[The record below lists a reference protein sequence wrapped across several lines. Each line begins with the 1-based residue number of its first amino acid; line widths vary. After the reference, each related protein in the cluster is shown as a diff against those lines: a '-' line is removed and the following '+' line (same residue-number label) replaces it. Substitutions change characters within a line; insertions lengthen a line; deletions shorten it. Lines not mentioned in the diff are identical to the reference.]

1 MSFEADQIVDRRRLR
16 RKLSFWRV
24 VGILALI
31 LAVGFGFS
39 LYAGRDGI
47 PWFAS
52 DQIARVTVSGF
63 IAEDRERD
71 QLLEKIAETD
81 AIKAVIVSIDST
93 GGVTAGG
100 EALYESLRRLAKQK
114 PTVATVGMVGASAA
128 YMAAIAT
135 DHIVA
140 RRTSITGSIGV
151 LFQYPEVSELMQTLG
166 VQVEEIKS
174 APLKAEP
181 SPFKPASPAARA
193 MISGVVDD
201 TYNWFVDIVAER
213 RGLARDDALELADGR
228 IFTGRQALSSNL
240 IDEIGGEDE
249 AIAWLAA
256 ERNIDADLPVKDW
269 EPSRPASGFFSYSDA
284 LVLWLAHRLGISP
297 DLLRAGGFD
306 RLLPDRLTLDG
317 LMSVWQGPFGGQAA
331 PAERAAQ

>member
-24 VGILALI
+24 FGILALI
-31 LAVGFGFS
+31 LAVTFGFS
-39 LYAGRDGI
+39 QYVGRDGF
-47 PWFAS
+47 PGLAS

-71 QLLEKIAETD
+71 ELLEKIAKNG
-81 AIKAVIVSIDST
+81 AVKAVIVSIDST

-100 EALYESLRRLAKQK
+100 EALYESLRRLAKRK

-166 VQVEEIKS
+166 VRVEEIKS
-174 APLKAEP
+174 SPLKAEP

-193 MISGVVDD
+193 VISGVVLD
-201 TYNWFVDIVAER
+201 TYDWFVDIVAER
-213 RGLARDDALELADGR
+213 RGLTRSDALELADGR
-228 IFTGRQALSSNL
+228 IFTGRQALSSKL
-240 IDEIGGEDE
+240 IDEIGGEEE

-269 EPSRPASGFFSYSDA
+269 EPHRPASGFFSYSDA

-306 RLLPDRLTLDG
+306 RLLLDRLTLDG
-317 LMSVWQGPFGGQAA
+317 LMSVWQGPLGGQAV

>member
-1 MSFEADQIVDRRRLR
+1 MTFEADQIVDRRRLR

-24 VGILALI
+24 VGVVALI
-31 LAVGFGFS
+31 LAVAGGYS
-39 LYAGRDGI
+39 LFAGRDGI
-47 PWFAS
+47 PGFAS
-52 DQIARVTVSGF
+52 DQIARVTISGF

-71 QLLEKIAETD
+71 ELLEKLAETD
-81 AIKAVIVSIDST
+81 AVKAVVVSIDST

-114 PTVATVGMVGASAA
+114 PTVATVGTVGASAA

-151 LFQYPEVSELMQTLG
+151 LFQYPEVSELMKMLG
-166 VQVEEIKS
+166 VRVEEIKS
-174 APLKAEP
+174 SPLKAEP

-193 MISGVVDD
+193 VISGVVRD
-201 TYNWFVDIVAER
+201 TYDWFVDIVAER
-213 RGLARDDALELADGR
+213 RGLARDATLEIADGR
-228 IFTGRQALSSNL
+228 IFTGRQALSSGL
-240 IDEIGGEDE
+240 IDEIGGEE
-249 AIAWLAA
+249 QAITWLVS

-269 EPSRPASGFFSYSDA
+269 EPKRPTSDFFGYSDA
-284 LVLWLAHRLGISP
+284 LALWVAHRLGISP
-297 DLLRAGGFD
+297 DILRAGGFD
-306 RLLPDRLTLDG
+306 RLLPERLKLDG
-317 LMSVWQGPFGGQAA
+317 LMSVWQGPFGGQAG